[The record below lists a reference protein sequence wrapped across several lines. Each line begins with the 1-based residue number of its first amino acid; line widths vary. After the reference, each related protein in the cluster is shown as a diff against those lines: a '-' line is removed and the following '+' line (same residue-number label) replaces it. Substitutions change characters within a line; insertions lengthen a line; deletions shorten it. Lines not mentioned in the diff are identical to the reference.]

1 MCDCARVLTTAK
13 IPCPCR
19 PTWSDYVWKEAV
31 IAFDLIRSLKRPDDI
46 TTASLKL
53 WQATEWATA
62 SKQRKGAHPS
72 TQSHMFFFCTW
83 WLWVVLSSDICQR
96 GWKQNVETSQVH
108 VNYRSITII
117 VVKMGATFKKKLKC
131 ALLIFFTFGK
141 HHVKWNRSL
150 QWLPLLKTCVL
161 KQNEQSA
168 HSKKYC
174 SNLVHANLDIK
185 YLTLTRHH
193 FPQVHEICM

>member
-1 MCDCARVLTTAK
+1 MCLLCSQQKARRWQRRGIRGYIYANSGILYQQIVTKKSQAIYVNVHRLHSHREHVEMLGMMLTSFV
-13 IPCPCR
+13 CVC
-19 PTWSDYVWKEAV
+19 V
-31 IAFDLIRSLKRPDDI
+31 I
-46 TTASLKL
+46 
-53 WQATEWATA
+53 
-62 SKQRKGAHPS
+62 
-72 TQSHMFFFCTW
+72 FFCTW

-96 GWKQNVETSQVH
+96 GWKQNVETSQIH
-108 VNYRSITII
+108 VNYRSSTII
-117 VVKMGATFKKKLKC
+117 VVKMGAIFKKKLKC
-131 ALLIFFTFGK
+131 ALLIFFTSGK